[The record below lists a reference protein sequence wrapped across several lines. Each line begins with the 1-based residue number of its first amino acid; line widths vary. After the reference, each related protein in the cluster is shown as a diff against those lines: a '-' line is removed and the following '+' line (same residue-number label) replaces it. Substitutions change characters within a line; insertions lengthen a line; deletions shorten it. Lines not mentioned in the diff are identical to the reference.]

1 MVPQIAIISENTL
14 EAMTLRSLI
23 SDIAPGI
30 DVVCYHSAEE
40 YNEATPTVAH
50 LFVSAKVLFANMEMF
65 HPLLRRTI
73 VITEGDNTPFA
84 QSGIRTIDATASESA
99 IVRQILHIHQAGHP
113 TGHHPHEMQHERGVA
128 HDTTPETS
136 PLLSQREREVLALL
150 VKGNINKEIADKL
163 NISLTT
169 VIFHRNNISEK
180 LKTRSL
186 GRLTIYAVLNNIV
199 SLSEI

>member
-1 MVPQIAIISENTL
+1 MVPQIAIISANTL
-14 EAMTLRSLI
+14 EAMTLRSLL
-23 SDIAPGI
+23 SDITPGV
-30 DVVCYHSAEE
+30 DVVCYHTIEE
-40 YNEATPTVAH
+40 YTAAAPVVAH
-50 LFVSAKVLFANMEMF
+50 LFVSAKVLFENMELF
-65 HPLLRRTI
+65 RPLLRRTM

-113 TGHHPHEMQHERGVA
+113 TGHHPHDMHKDGAERKNSDEV
-128 HDTTPETS
+128 S
-136 PLLSQREREVLALL
+136 LLSQREKEVLALL
-150 VKGNINKEIADKL
+150 VKGYINKEIADKL

-169 VIFHRNNISEK
+169 AIFHRNNISEK

-199 SLSEI
+199 SLSDI

>member
-14 EAMTLRSLI
+14 EAMTLRSLL
-23 SDIAPGI
+23 SDITPGI
-30 DVVCYHSAEE
+30 DVVCYHNVEE
-40 YNEATPTVAH
+40 FNAAAPHVAH
-50 LFVSAKVLFANMEMF
+50 FFVSAKVIFANMEMF
-65 HPLLRRTI
+65 RPMLKRTM
-73 VITEGDNTPFA
+73 VITEGDNTPFTQA
-84 QSGIRTIDATASESA
+84 GIRTIDATASEAA

-113 TGHHPHEMQHERGVA
+113 SGRHPHEVEHKGRVA
-128 HDTTPETS
+128 SDNSSEVA
-136 PLLSQREREVLALL
+136 LLSQREKEVLALL
-150 VKGNINKEIADKL
+150 VQGYINKEIADKL

-199 SLSEI
+199 SLSDI

>member
-1 MVPQIAIISENTL
+1 MIPQIAIISENTL

-65 HPLLRRTI
+65 RPLLRRTI

-113 TGHHPHEMQHERGVA
+113 TGHHHKMQHECRVA
-128 HDTTPETS
+128 HDTTSEAS
-136 PLLSQREREVLALL
+136 LLSQLEKEVLALL

>member
-1 MVPQIAIISENTL
+1 MIPQIAIISENTL

-65 HPLLRRTI
+65 RPLLRRTI

-113 TGHHPHEMQHERGVA
+113 TGHHHKMQHECRVA
-128 HDTTPETS
+128 HDTTSEAS
-136 PLLSQREREVLALL
+136 LLSPREKEVLALL

>member
-40 YNEATPTVAH
+40 YNEVTPTVAH

-65 HPLLRRTI
+65 RPLLRRTI

-113 TGHHPHEMQHERGVA
+113 SGHHPHKMQHERGVA
-128 HDTTPETS
+128 HDTTPETP

>member
-1 MVPQIAIISENTL
+1 
-14 EAMTLRSLI
+14 MTLRSLL

-30 DVVCYHSAEE
+30 DVVCYHSADE

-113 TGHHPHEMQHERGVA
+113 SGHHPHTMQHERGIA

-136 PLLSQREREVLALL
+136 PLLSQREKEVLALL
-150 VKGNINKEIADKL
+150 VKGYINKEIADKL

-169 VIFHRNNISEK
+169 VIFHRNNISDK

>member
-1 MVPQIAIISENTL
+1 MVPQIAIISANTL
-14 EAMTLRSLI
+14 EAMTLRSLL
-23 SDIAPGI
+23 SDITPGI
-30 DVVCYHSAEE
+30 DVVCYHNVEE
-40 YNEATPTVAH
+40 FHAAAPVVAH
-50 LFVSAKVLFANMEMF
+50 LFVSAKVIFANMEMF
-65 HPLLRRTI
+65 RPMLKRTM
-73 VITEGDNTPFA
+73 VITEGDNTPFT

-113 TGHHPHEMQHERGVA
+113 SGRHPHEMQHGGGVVSESTHEA
-128 HDTTPETS
+128 S
-136 PLLSQREREVLALL
+136 PLSQREKEVLALL
-150 VKGNINKEIADKL
+150 VKGYINQEIYDKL

-169 VIFHRNNISEK
+169 AIFHRNNISEK

>member
-1 MVPQIAIISENTL
+1 MVPQIAIISANTL
-14 EAMTLRSLI
+14 EAMTLRSLL
-23 SDIAPGI
+23 SDITPGI
-30 DVVCYHSAEE
+30 DVVCYHNIEE
-40 YNEATPTVAH
+40 FNAAAPVVAH
-50 LFVSAKVLFANMEMF
+50 LFVSAKVIFANMEMF
-65 HPLLRRTI
+65 RPMLKRTM
-73 VITEGDNTPFA
+73 VITEGDNTPFT

-113 TGHHPHEMQHERGVA
+113 SGRHPHEMQHGGGVVSESTHEA
-128 HDTTPETS
+128 S
-136 PLLSQREREVLALL
+136 PLSQREKEVLALL
-150 VKGNINKEIADKL
+150 VKGYINKEIADKL

-169 VIFHRNNISEK
+169 AIFHRNNISEK

>member
-1 MVPQIAIISENTL
+1 MIPQIAIISANTL
-14 EAMTLRSLI
+14 EAMTLRSLL
-23 SDIAPGI
+23 SDITPGI
-30 DVVCYHSAEE
+30 DVVCYHNVEE
-40 YNEATPTVAH
+40 FNAAAPVVAH
-50 LFVSAKVLFANMEMF
+50 LFVSAKVIFANMEMF
-65 HPLLRRTI
+65 RPMLKRTM
-73 VITEGDNTPFA
+73 VITEGDNTPFT

-113 TGHHPHEMQHERGVA
+113 SGRHPHEMQHGGGVVSESTHKA
-128 HDTTPETS
+128 S
-136 PLLSQREREVLALL
+136 PLSQREKEVLALL
-150 VKGNINKEIADKL
+150 VKGYINKEIADKL

-169 VIFHRNNISEK
+169 AIFHRNNISEK

>member
-1 MVPQIAIISENTL
+1 MVPQIAIISANTL
-14 EAMTLRSLI
+14 EAMTLRSLL
-23 SDIAPGI
+23 SDITPGV
-30 DVVCYHSAEE
+30 DVVCYHTIEE
-40 YNEATPTVAH
+40 YTAAAPVVAH
-50 LFVSAKVLFANMEMF
+50 LFVSAKVLFENMELF
-65 HPLLRRTI
+65 RPLLRRTM

-113 TGHHPHEMQHERGVA
+113 TGRHPHEMHKDGAERKNS
-128 HDTTPETS
+128 DETS
-136 PLLSQREREVLALL
+136 LLSQREKEVLALL
-150 VKGNINKEIADKL
+150 VKGYINKEIADKL

-169 VIFHRNNISEK
+169 AIFHRNNISEK

-199 SLSEI
+199 SLSDI

>member
-1 MVPQIAIISENTL
+1 MVPQIAIISVNTL
-14 EAMTLRSLI
+14 EAMTLRSLL
-23 SDIAPGI
+23 SDITPGI
-30 DVVCYHSAEE
+30 DVVCYHNIEE
-40 YNEATPTVAH
+40 FNAAAPVVAH
-50 LFVSAKVLFANMEMF
+50 LFVSAKVIFANMEMF
-65 HPLLRRTI
+65 RPMLKRTM
-73 VITEGDNTPFA
+73 VITEGDNTPFT

-113 TGHHPHEMQHERGVA
+113 SGRHPHEMQHGGGVVSESTHEA
-128 HDTTPETS
+128 S
-136 PLLSQREREVLALL
+136 PLSQREKEVLALL
-150 VKGNINKEIADKL
+150 VKGCINKEIADKL

-169 VIFHRNNISEK
+169 AIFHRNNISEK

>member
-1 MVPQIAIISENTL
+1 MVPQIAIISVNTL

-30 DVVCYHSAEE
+30 DVVCYNNVEE
-40 YNEATPTVAH
+40 FNAVAPVVAH
-50 LFVSAKVLFANMEMF
+50 LFISAKVLFANMEMF
-65 HPLLRRTI
+65 RPLLKRTI
-73 VITEGDNTPFA
+73 VITEGDNTSFT

-113 TGHHPHEMQHERGVA
+113 SGRHPHEAQHKESVEGESKQEVA
-128 HDTTPETS
+128 
-136 PLLSQREREVLALL
+136 LLSQREKEVLALL
-150 VKGNINKEIADKL
+150 VKGYINKEIADKL

-169 VIFHRNNISEK
+169 VIFHRNNISDK

-199 SLSEI
+199 SLSDI

>member
-1 MVPQIAIISENTL
+1 MVPQIAIISANTL
-14 EAMTLRSLI
+14 EAMTLRSLL
-23 SDIAPGI
+23 SDITPGI
-30 DVVCYHSAEE
+30 DVVCYHNVEE
-40 YNEATPTVAH
+40 FNAAAPVVAH
-50 LFVSAKVLFANMEMF
+50 LFVSAKVIFANMEMF
-65 HPLLRRTI
+65 RPMLKRTM
-73 VITEGDNTPFA
+73 VITEGDNTPFT

-113 TGHHPHEMQHERGVA
+113 SGHHPHEMQHGGGVVSESTHEA
-128 HDTTPETS
+128 S
-136 PLLSQREREVLALL
+136 PLSQREKEVLALL
-150 VKGNINKEIADKL
+150 VKGYINKEIADKL

-169 VIFHRNNISEK
+169 AIFHRNNISEK

>member
-1 MVPQIAIISENTL
+1 MVPQIAIISVNTL
-14 EAMTLRSLI
+14 EAMTLRSLL

-30 DVVCYHSAEE
+30 DVVCYHNVEE
-40 YNEATPTVAH
+40 FNAVAPVVAH
-50 LFVSAKVLFANMEMF
+50 LFISAKVLFANMEMF
-65 HPLLRRTI
+65 RPLLKRTI
-73 VITEGDNTPFA
+73 VITEGDNTSFT

-113 TGHHPHEMQHERGVA
+113 SGRHPHEAQHKESVEGESKQEVA
-128 HDTTPETS
+128 
-136 PLLSQREREVLALL
+136 LLSQREKEVLALL
-150 VKGNINKEIADKL
+150 VKGYINKEIADKL

-169 VIFHRNNISEK
+169 VIFHRNNISDK

>member
-1 MVPQIAIISENTL
+1 MVPQIAIISANTL
-14 EAMTLRSLI
+14 EAMTLRSLL
-23 SDIAPGI
+23 SDITPGV
-30 DVVCYHSAEE
+30 DVVCYHTIEE
-40 YNEATPTVAH
+40 YTAAAPVVAH
-50 LFVSAKVLFANMEMF
+50 LFVSAKVLFENMELF
-65 HPLLRRTI
+65 RPLLRRTM

-113 TGHHPHEMQHERGVA
+113 TGRHPYDMHKDGAERKNSDEV
-128 HDTTPETS
+128 S
-136 PLLSQREREVLALL
+136 LLSQREKEVLALL
-150 VKGNINKEIADKL
+150 VKGYINKEIADKL

-169 VIFHRNNISEK
+169 AIFHRNNISEK

-199 SLSEI
+199 SLSDI

>member
-1 MVPQIAIISENTL
+1 MVPQIAIISANTL
-14 EAMTLRSLI
+14 EAMTLRSLL
-23 SDIAPGI
+23 SDITPGV
-30 DVVCYHSAEE
+30 DVVCYHNVEE
-40 YNEATPTVAH
+40 FNAAAPVVAH

-65 HPLLRRTI
+65 RPLLKRTM
-73 VITEGDNTPFA
+73 VITEGDNTSFT

-113 TGHHPHEMQHERGVA
+113 SGRHPHDMQHEDRVVSENIKDA
-128 HDTTPETS
+128 S
-136 PLLSQREREVLALL
+136 LLSQREKEVLALL
-150 VKGNINKEIADKL
+150 VKGYINKEIADRL

-199 SLSEI
+199 SLSDI

>member
-1 MVPQIAIISENTL
+1 MIPQIAIISENTL

-30 DVVCYHSAEE
+30 DVVCYHNIKE
-40 YNEATPTVAH
+40 YNDAAPAVAH

-65 HPLLRRTI
+65 NPLLRRTI

-113 TGHHPHEMQHERGVA
+113 SGHHPHEMQHERSVA
-128 HDTTPETS
+128 HNTTPETP
-136 PLLSQREREVLALL
+136 PLLSQREKEVLALL
-150 VKGNINKEIADKL
+150 VKGYINKEIADKL

-169 VIFHRNNISEK
+169 VIFHRNNISDK

>member
-1 MVPQIAIISENTL
+1 MIPQIAIISENTL

-30 DVVCYHSAEE
+30 DVVCYHNIKE
-40 YNEATPTVAH
+40 YNDAAPAVAH

-65 HPLLRRTI
+65 NPLLRRTI

-113 TGHHPHEMQHERGVA
+113 TGHHHKMQHECRVA
-128 HDTTPETS
+128 HNTTSEAS
-136 PLLSQREREVLALL
+136 LLSQREKEVLALL
-150 VKGNINKEIADKL
+150 VKGYINKEIADKL

>member
-14 EAMTLRSLI
+14 EAMTLRSLL
-23 SDIAPGI
+23 SDITPGI
-30 DVVCYHSAEE
+30 DVVCYHNVDEFNA
-40 YNEATPTVAH
+40 AAPHVAH
-50 LFVSAKVLFANMEMF
+50 FFVSAKVIFANMEMF
-65 HPLLRRTI
+65 RPMLKRTM
-73 VITEGDNTPFA
+73 VITEGDNTPFTQA
-84 QSGIRTIDATASESA
+84 GIRTIDATASESA

-113 TGHHPHEMQHERGVA
+113 SGRHPHEVEHKGRVA
-128 HDTTPETS
+128 SDNSSEVA
-136 PLLSQREREVLALL
+136 LLSQREKEVLALL
-150 VKGNINKEIADKL
+150 VQGYINKEIADKL

-199 SLSEI
+199 SLSDI

>member
-1 MVPQIAIISENTL
+1 
-14 EAMTLRSLI
+14 MTLRSLL
-23 SDIAPGI
+23 SDITPGV
-30 DVVCYHSAEE
+30 DVVCYHTIKE
-40 YNEATPTVAH
+40 YTAAAPIVAH
-50 LFVSAKVLFANMEMF
+50 LFVSAKVLFENMELF
-65 HPLLRRTI
+65 RPLLRRTM

-113 TGHHPHEMQHERGVA
+113 TGRHPHDVHKDGVERKNSDEV
-128 HDTTPETS
+128 S
-136 PLLSQREREVLALL
+136 LLSQREKEVLALL
-150 VKGNINKEIADKL
+150 VKGYINKEIADKL

-169 VIFHRNNISEK
+169 AIFHRNNISEK

-199 SLSEI
+199 SLSDI